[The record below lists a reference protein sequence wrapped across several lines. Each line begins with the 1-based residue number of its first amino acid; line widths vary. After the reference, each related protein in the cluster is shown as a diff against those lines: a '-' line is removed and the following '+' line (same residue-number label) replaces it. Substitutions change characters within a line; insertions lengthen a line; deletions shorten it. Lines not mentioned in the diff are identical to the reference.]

1 MKPFSAR
8 LWLAIAVC
16 CAVALACDPVLAQ
29 AARNPF
35 SVGAEQGG
43 GNATGLM
50 GWILAQQNQFYL
62 ALKSAVRDA
71 SHNGAAAWTLA
82 GLSFAYGVFHAAGP
96 GHGKAVVA
104 SYMLANEQALR
115 RGLVISL
122 LAALLQ
128 GFVAVAIV
136 SLAALVFNA
145 TAARIN
151 DAAALVEELSY
162 LGIIMLGFWL
172 IWRKGAALLAAL
184 RPAPAVPGQDHSGQD
199 HSAHDHSGHDQSG
212 HDHSGHDHSHGHDAH
227 CGHFHA
233 ADPKTLNAGFSWR
246 AALTTV
252 AVAGS
257 RPCSGAILVL
267 VFTLAQGIFWVGIW
281 STLAMSLGTAI
292 TTGALAAMA
301 VLAKGVALRF
311 AGPDSGRGRMIG
323 PGLELAA
330 AVVVLLAGTALLM
343 GATAHPAG

>member
-1 MKPFSAR
+1 MRGFWSRPRVAAA
-8 LWLAIAVC
+8 LLVLAV
-16 CAVALACDPVLAQ
+16 VLACEPAFAQ

-43 GNATGLM
+43 GQAGGVM

-62 ALKSAVRDA
+62 ALKSSVLEAKN
-71 SHNGAAAWTLA
+71 HGAAAWTLA
-82 GLSFAYGVFHAAGP
+82 ALSFAYGVFHAAGP

-115 RGLVISL
+115 RGLVISF

-128 GFVAVAIV
+128 GAVAIAIV

-145 TAARIN
+145 TAARMN
-151 DAAALVEELSY
+151 DAAALIEELSY
-162 LGIIMLGFWL
+162 LGIVALGAWL
-172 IWRKGAALLAAL
+172 VWRKGGAFLRVLTMAAK
-184 RPAPAVPGQDHSGQD
+184 PGST
-199 HSAHDHSGHDQSG
+199 G
-212 HDHSGHDHSHGHDAH
+212 HDHPDHDHHHDHGHAHDEH

-233 ADPKTLNAGFSWR
+233 PDPSTLGAGFSWR

-252 AVAGS
+252 VVAGS

-267 VFTLAQGIFWVGIW
+267 VFTLAQGIFWLGIW

-292 TTGALAAMA
+292 TTGALAATA

-311 AGPDSGRGRMIG
+311 AGKEGGRGQIMAL
-323 PGLELAA
+323 GLELAA
-330 AVVVLLAGTALLM
+330 ACVVLLAGTALLI
-343 GATAHPAG
+343 GASGHPAG

>member
-1 MKPFSAR
+1 MTPFSAR
-8 LWLAIAVC
+8 LCLAVAAC
-16 CAVALACDPVLAQ
+16 CAVALACDPALAQ

-128 GFVAVAIV
+128 GVVAVAIV

-162 LGIIMLGFWL
+162 LGIIMLGIWL
-172 IWRKGAALLAAL
+172 IWRKGTALLAAL
-184 RPAPAVPGQDHSGQD
+184 RPAPAARD
-199 HSAHDHSGHDQSG
+199 HDHWG
-212 HDHSGHDHSHGHDAH
+212 HDHSGHDHGHDHGHDAH

-233 ADPKTLNAGFSWR
+233 ADPKTLNADFSWR

-252 AVAGS
+252 VVAGS

-343 GATAHPAG
+343 GATTHPAG